1 MSFGIKI
8 HFCQCPGV
16 FFLKVIQC
24 PGVRQKL
31 PRGKLLPTVPCKHR
45 DIRGRDQGEDE
56 RLLQDGQDGGVQ
68 HSEREEAHP
77 RRNMSAMVI
86 KRFLKAA
93 DKLFIFIVQVPAK
106 L

>member
-1 MSFGIKI
+1 M
-8 HFCQCPGV
+8 
-16 FFLKVIQC
+16 
-24 PGVRQKL
+24 RQQVS
-31 PRGKLLPTVPCKHR
+31 RGELLPTVPCKHR
-45 DIRGRDQGEDE
+45 DVRGRDQGEDE

>member
-1 MSFGIKI
+1 M
-8 HFCQCPGV
+8 
-16 FFLKVIQC
+16 
-24 PGVRQKL
+24 RQKL

-45 DIRGRDQGEDE
+45 DVRSRDQGEDE

-68 HSEREEAHP
+68 QTERKEAHP

-93 DKLFIFIVQVPAK
+93 DELFIVQVPAK